1 MYVYKLHR
9 LASTAEQVRVKASRV
24 GCVSELSLLVG
35 ISDGC
40 SARAD
45 VSASGRSSPD
55 AVAMAATARLIAMS
69 NARPLNH
76 LRDRCRQ
83 YAGVCV
89 YIPGHRQRRRVL
101 SSALYCFSDVL
112 LVCTTGARD
121 RNHRHKTGSKLLTR
135 DLAPQKAWHCYR

>member
-9 LASTAEQVRVKASRV
+9 LASIAEQERVKASRV

-40 SARAD
+40 SERAD

-55 AVAMAATARLIAMS
+55 AVAMAATAGLIAMS

-83 YAGVCV
+83 YASV
-89 YIPGHRQRRRVL
+89 YTFPDTGSRRRAL
-101 SSALYCFSDVL
+101 SSARYCFSGVL
-112 LVCTTGARD
+112 LVCTTGTRD
-121 RNHRHKTGSKLLTR
+121 RNPADTEPG
-135 DLAPQKAWHCYR
+135 PNV